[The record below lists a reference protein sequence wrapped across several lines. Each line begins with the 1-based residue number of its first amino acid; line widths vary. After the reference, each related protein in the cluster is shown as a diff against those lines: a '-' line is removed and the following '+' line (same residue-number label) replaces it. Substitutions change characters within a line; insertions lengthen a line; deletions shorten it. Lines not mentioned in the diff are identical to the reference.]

1 MSKAR
6 DWNAVD
12 AHFRNSAGPMR
23 DRRLRRNVSRPNS
36 QNIMKEYLDTTYIC
50 DFCGDESSYVKR
62 IVVDTDYDRTISEAK
77 YACEDCSQEKE
88 EQRLMSHASHKR

>member
-1 MSKAR
+1 MSKGR

-23 DRRLRRNVSRPNS
+23 DRRLRRNVPRPKS
-36 QNIMKEYLDTTYIC
+36 QNIMKEYFDTTYIC